1 MEKKTRESLKKTIMA
16 KKKKSKTKREMA
28 KKTMGTKMMLK
39 RKKLKKRINLKMN
52 TDNQNLF
59 KLSRTLNIL
68 KSLQVTPMIIEMLIL
83 FPKADKLTILSD

>member
-1 MEKKTRESLKKTIMA
+1 MRKRISMEKKTRESLKKTIMA

-68 KSLQVTPMIIEMLIL
+68 ILQVTLM
-83 FPKADKLTILSD
+83 K